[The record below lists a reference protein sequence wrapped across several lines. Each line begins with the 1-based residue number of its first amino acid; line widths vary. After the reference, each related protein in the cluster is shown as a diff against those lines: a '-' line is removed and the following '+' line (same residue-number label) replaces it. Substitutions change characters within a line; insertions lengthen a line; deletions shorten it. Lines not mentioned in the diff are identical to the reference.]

1 MLRTALVIVGLL
13 TGMPAWAQGED
24 RAAAEEARDEAY
36 ALLEGG
42 RVQESLDL
50 LMAHLETFPDHAP
63 VRMMAASVLDW
74 DGRPMEGIE
83 LLREGLALD
92 DGYFACWELIGD
104 LEVQLGEDGN
114 TVVRRQGHVTYSPEE
129 DPEGNAAFKAEH
141 LALAVEA
148 YQRAHELDPA
158 GVEVWFKYAYAL
170 ELTGDLDGS
179 ITELQGALEVWSS
192 PAATD
197 HLAGLLDRAGRG
209 EEALALWKEVL
220 EQDPRNAQ
228 AWLAMANQ
236 AGRAG
241 DEEGERLGI
250 DKANFYNWLPGF
262 SQLEFDEEAYA
273 AVRLLAGWEEGEP
286 AEQKPEP
293 RAALIRELVETD
305 TDASS
310 ELLAAI
316 CYHHSDHGELEDL
329 AFEALGSRG
338 ARAQELLLELAMR
351 GGSSCTIQQST
362 AILARNKN
370 SAVLPL
376 LLELLPGDQR
386 PIFSMD
392 IAGAL
397 DALGDPAAVPALVDL
412 MAPGR
417 FDEMPD
423 RDDELFM
430 MASGRLLARQ
440 RAAMALGALDVP
452 ESRAALE
459 EGLTNEQLSSFCHA
473 ALFRLDGKAR
483 DRKVVAA
490 ALQQDDFDAYLLC
503 DYVGLVGHRS
513 ARKLH
518 DDCMEARA
526 AERAARE
533 AEEAAQKAARE
544 AEQE

>member
-1 MLRTALVIVGLL
+1 MLRAAVIIVGLL
-13 TGMPAWAQGED
+13 AGAPAWAQGED
-24 RAAAEEARDEAY
+24 RAAAEEARDEAF

-50 LMAHLETFPDHAP
+50 LTAHLETFPGHAP

-92 DGYFACWELIGD
+92 DGYFACWEQIGD

-114 TVVRRQGHVTYSPEE
+114 TVVRRQGHVTYSPDE

-141 LALAVEA
+141 LALALEA
-148 YQRAHELDPA
+148 YRRAHELEPS
-158 GVEVWFKYAYAL
+158 GVEVWFKYAYSL

-179 ITELQGALEVWSS
+179 IAELQAVLEVWTS
-192 PAATD
+192 PEAHE

-209 EEALALWKEVL
+209 EEALALWKEAL

-228 AWLAMANQ
+228 AWRAMAQQ
-236 AGRAG
+236 AGRVG
-241 DEEGERLGI
+241 DEEGERLGL
-250 DKANFYNWLPGF
+250 DKANFYRWLPGF
-262 SQLEFDEEAYA
+262 SQLEFDEETYA
-273 AVRLLAGWEEGEP
+273 AVRILARWEEDPTEGT
-286 AEQKPEP
+286 PEP

-305 TDASS
+305 TEPSS

-338 ARAQELLLELAMR
+338 PRAQELLLELAAR

-370 SAVLPL
+370 PAVLPL

-386 PIFSMD
+386 PIFFMD
-392 IAGAL
+392 VAGAL
-397 DALGDPAAVPALVDL
+397 EALGDPAAVPALVDL

-417 FDEMPD
+417 IDEMPD

-452 ESRAALE
+452 GSRAALE
-459 EGLTNEQLSSFCHA
+459 EGLANDQLSSFCHA
-473 ALFRLDGKAR
+473 ALFRMDGKAR
-483 DRKVVAA
+483 NRKVVAA
-490 ALQQDDFDAYLLC
+490 ALQRDDFDAYLLC
-503 DYVGLVGHRS
+503 DYVGLVEHRS

-518 DDCMEARA
+518 DSCLEARA